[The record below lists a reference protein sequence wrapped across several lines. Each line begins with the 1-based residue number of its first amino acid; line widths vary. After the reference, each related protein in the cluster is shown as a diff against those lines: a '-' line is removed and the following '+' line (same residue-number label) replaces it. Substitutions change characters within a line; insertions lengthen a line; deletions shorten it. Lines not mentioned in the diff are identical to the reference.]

1 MEIVDPANVR
11 MGHQSRHVNFVAQRG
26 HRRLLR
32 GERHPDSLERQSSLL
47 FVLAGAINFAQA
59 ARTDEFD
66 DLEPVQENLP
76 RLEHMWAGRLRR
88 GRPAR
93 VLKIQPRCRRLFHQL
108 FQKSRDLAIGS
119 FEIPQKSPLLR
130 RGQGRDLQE

>member
-1 MEIVDPANVR
+1 
-11 MGHQSRHVNFVAQRG
+11 
-26 HRRLLR
+26 
-32 GERHPDSLERQSSLL
+32 
-47 FVLAGAINFAQA
+47 
-59 ARTDEFD
+59 
-66 DLEPVQENLP
+66 
-76 RLEHMWAGRLRR
+76 
-88 GRPAR
+88 